1 MHTRWVPSNRSS
13 AVTLATVRQRRG
25 TSNGPSIG
33 TGAVSETSDNAG
45 ERRRGPESELE
56 NAGLQHTST
65 RQTELGGLGSP
76 HVPS

>member
-1 MHTRWVPSNRSS
+1 MSVGKEGGTMHTRWVPSNRSS

-25 TSNGPSIG
+25 TSDGPSIG

-56 NAGLQHTST
+56 NAGLST
-65 RQTELGGLGSP
+65 P
-76 HVPS
+76 APN